1 MSKWKISLYLTG
13 LFLAGVVTGAFLT
26 HQIGK
31 RIMMKMMRPEAMAER
46 WRHDLEGKLNLTPEQ
61 SGRIVPYIAEG
72 MDSFRTGFHDQMQHA
87 LSNCNSRIAAE
98 LTPEQRIKFV
108 EIEKEQQEFIRS
120 RFKEVAAPR
129 DR

>member
-1 MSKWKISLYLTG
+1 MSKWKISLYLTA

-46 WRHDLEGKLNLTPEQ
+46 WRHDLEGKLQLTPEQ
-61 SGRIVPYIAEG
+61 SQKIAPLIAEG
-72 MDSFRTGFHDQMQHA
+72 MGAFRVTFHDQMQLA
-87 LSNCNSRIAAE
+87 LSNCNARIAAE

-108 EIEKEQQEFIRS
+108 AIEQEQHEFLRS
-120 RFKEVAAPR
+120 RFKGG
-129 DR
+129 DHSQ